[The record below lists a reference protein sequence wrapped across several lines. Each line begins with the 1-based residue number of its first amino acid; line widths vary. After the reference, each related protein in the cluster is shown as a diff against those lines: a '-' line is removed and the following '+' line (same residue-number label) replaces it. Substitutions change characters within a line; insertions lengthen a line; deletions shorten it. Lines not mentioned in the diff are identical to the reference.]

1 MEKATLQVR
10 KTKKGLAV
18 TLMFE
23 DGKSMP
29 FPRKLLQD
37 LDLDNTP
44 VLVQREKGQ
53 PVLITREN
61 GQVLFDSQPPVS
73 SGQGGSPERK
83 RNQAMLLD
91 HVRQVKNPASAP
103 YNFVPLNKTVVTVP
117 ESCPRENKY
126 FTENNRYTGWID
138 LRIEALTPLYI
149 RDTLT
154 REEVQQGKKS
164 NEKPEFFS
172 PAGICRIPGSS
183 LRGMVRTLVEIVS
196 YGRLHFVDTDQRLYY
211 RALADQS
218 NLRAEYQKVMSS
230 YDRNNRKTQYKCLA
244 GVLVKDHA
252 AGRGEK
258 FYIRSSGENFHQVL
272 KDEVKAQYKKAGKKY
287 QEFTYLKLEEGY
299 LVVSGDMPGKKRDWF
314 IHEPAKNAEEIP
326 LLDQDVRDYL
336 NDTTRGKGVPD
347 LIQEAREKREG
358 VPCFYSLRQDEEK
371 QQRISF
377 GHTAMFR
384 LAYEKTIGEHIPSWL
399 QGPKPG
405 ETPTL
410 DFAGE
415 IFGNTSS
422 HAGRVFFEDAVLQ
435 QDCSQQQ
442 MAVKTPHILSTPKP
456 TTFQHYLVQ
465 TSEDTRK
472 LQHYNSNSAIR
483 GHKMYWHKSGERW
496 EQEDQQEIDNHPSQY
511 TKIRPVK
518 AGSQFSGRIRFEN
531 LSSEEL
537 GALLFVLDLPEGCA
551 HKLGMGK
558 PLGLGSIKITASLR
572 QADRLARYQDLFMQW
587 DRTPYPE
594 AQDKIQEYQST
605 FNQYIL
611 DHIPGKQ
618 AESLWELDRMQELR
632 AMLNFSLGKKLER
645 VGDSRYMAISPTNEF
660 KYRKILPSA
669 TGISAKYWALS
680 NPIQFIKQIEVIGL
694 WDKYNI
700 DWKLDREV
708 SVLGGINGS
717 GKTTLLSLVVNAL
730 RETLDKEKQIPR
742 QIKITFDNDEILW
755 YMGTECIDKPQDLPR
770 VDLVSTFDTV
780 FLDYG
785 PEQKQKKSSREVF
798 ESELTI
804 KLEEVINIFSSELK
818 KAHENKI
825 DVGINIKNLV
835 DVCDDLFSL
844 SKKYFELTKSDYSFS
859 KKMQESIWYENTI
872 PNHLLEKIFFENN
885 SSNLNGEEKEF
896 HNHLSNF
903 IEHLASKIGMHNAYK
918 YAPIILKHMEFYGTD
933 NTYFLFRLEDE
944 KKILPC
950 YLSSGE
956 KQMLIILYSSLI
968 ARLRYERTQ
977 KHTILFLDEPENS
990 LHLGWQRKLIA
1001 RIKKLDGSSQIIIT
1015 SHGPAIIQEGYIRNT
1030 REMSQIKKTT
1040 I

>member
-299 LVVSGDMPGKKRDWF
+299 LVVSGDIPGKKKRDWF

-384 LAYEKTIGEHIPSWL
+384 LAYKKTIGEHIPRWL
-399 QGPKPG
+399 QEQKPE
-405 ETPTL
+405 ETPVP
-410 DFAGE
+410 DFAEE

-465 TSEDTRK
+465 TSEDASK
-472 LQHYNSNSAIR
+472 LQHYNSSSAIR
-483 GHKMYWHKSGERW
+483 GHKMYWHKSGEHW
-496 EQEDQQEIDNHPSQY
+496 EQKDQQEIKQHPSQY

-518 AGSQFSGRIRFEN
+518 AGSQFHGRIRFEN

-558 PLGLGSIKITASLR
+558 PLGLGSVCIAAHLHLS
-572 QADRLARYQDLFMQW
+572 DRKKRYKDLFAEWEKTKSSYKDKECYKQKFTEHLVQKIKEGNELW
-587 DRTPYPE
+587 RTVRMRE
-594 AQDKIQEYQST
+594 LST
-605 FNQYIL
+605 IL
-611 DHIPGKQ
+611 NFQLGKQ
-618 AESLWELDRMQELR
+618 LEKR
-632 AMLNFSLGKKLER
+632 GKT
-645 VGDSRYMAISPTNEF
+645 RYMTIAAKEF
-660 KYRKILPSA
+660 KKRKVLPPA
-669 TGISAKYWALS
+669 
-680 NPIQFIKQIEVIGL
+680 
-694 WDKYNI
+694 
-700 DWKLDREV
+700 
-708 SVLGGINGS
+708 
-717 GKTTLLSLVVNAL
+717 
-730 RETLDKEKQIPR
+730 
-742 QIKITFDNDEILW
+742 
-755 YMGTECIDKPQDLPR
+755 
-770 VDLVSTFDTV
+770 
-780 FLDYG
+780 
-785 PEQKQKKSSREVF
+785 
-798 ESELTI
+798 
-804 KLEEVINIFSSELK
+804 
-818 KAHENKI
+818 
-825 DVGINIKNLV
+825 
-835 DVCDDLFSL
+835 
-844 SKKYFELTKSDYSFS
+844 SDYSP
-859 KKMQESIWYENTI
+859 T
-872 PNHLLEKIFFENN
+872 
-885 SSNLNGEEKEF
+885 G
-896 HNHLSNF
+896 
-903 IEHLASKIGMHNAYK
+903 
-918 YAPIILKHMEFYGTD
+918 
-933 NTYFLFRLEDE
+933 
-944 KKILPC
+944 
-950 YLSSGE
+950 
-956 KQMLIILYSSLI
+956 
-968 ARLRYERTQ
+968 
-977 KHTILFLDEPENS
+977 
-990 LHLGWQRKLIA
+990 
-1001 RIKKLDGSSQIIIT
+1001 
-1015 SHGPAIIQEGYIRNT
+1015 
-1030 REMSQIKKTT
+1030 
-1040 I
+1040 